1 MSDSSSMSAHTEDL
15 TDDALDALLN
25 RCALPTD
32 RPWDA
37 ERDARLQFSYDA
49 ESDIPRLVA
58 EVKRSRA
65 ERVALTR
72 ELDEA
77 HASEA
82 SALERAE
89 KAEAE
94 LARMKAERDALSASA
109 VEYWR
114 QGG

>member
-1 MSDSSSMSAHTEDL
+1 ML
-15 TDDALDALLN
+15 FL
-25 RCALPTD
+25 CAPRRFLQTPTHIGLFA
-32 RPWDA
+32 RFL
-37 ERDARLQFSYDA
+37 DARLQFPYDA